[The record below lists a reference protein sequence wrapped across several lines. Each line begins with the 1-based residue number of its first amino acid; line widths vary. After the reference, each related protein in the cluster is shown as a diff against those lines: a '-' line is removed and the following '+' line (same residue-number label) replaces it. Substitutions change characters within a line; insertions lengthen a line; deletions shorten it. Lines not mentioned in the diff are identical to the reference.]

1 MRLLVFA
8 LTVSLTGCSIFLT
21 HGPSDPS
28 PSPST
33 GPAVAQ
39 PAPNCTTSMTWPA
52 IDGTIAGLTTLL
64 LISAISNDKP
74 GDQTDNVSSD
84 AVTSA
89 VLIAGTAAAGAIIG
103 YQRVSKC
110 RKANEQFS
118 ATYPYG
124 GQPQPQQVGYPYAQ
138 QYPAQPQPYPAQQ
151 YPPQQYPAQQ
161 YPTQQPTPQAQP
173 YTPPAAVGPPPATPV
188 PAPAP
193 TPKTP
198 PVVAQPTPKPPA
210 PKPAPS
216 VDAGLGTEGDVC
228 TGPTECSTGLTCTQN
243 VCLKPKAPQPR
254 K

>member
-1 MRLLVFA
+1 MRLLVIA

-28 PSPST
+28 PSS
-33 GPAVAQ
+33 GPTPVAQ

-138 QYPAQPQPYPAQQ
+138 QDPAQPQPYPAQQ
-151 YPPQQYPAQQ
+151 YPAQQYPPQQ

-173 YTPPAAVGPPPATPV
+173 YAPPAPVGPPPLPATPV
-188 PAPAP
+188 PA
-193 TPKTP
+193 PKTP

-210 PKPAPS
+210 PKPAPA

-228 TGPTECSTGLTCTQN
+228 TGPSECSTGLTCTQN
-243 VCLKPKAPQPR
+243 VSLKPKPPAAQPR